1 MSGICGICQPG
12 ATFTGSSLEPM
23 LAALALPGEP
33 RSRAIAGESAA
44 MGVSPRWTFQ
54 QVAEISGLRI
64 AVDADLTNPKEL
76 ASELLR
82 DGVDPSGMALAEQ
95 LASLYSRRGPEFVK
109 LLQGAFAIAVWDE
122 KRRRLVLAID
132 RLGLKGLYLSR
143 ENDRLV
149 FGTRAGAV
157 QAALERPAEV
167 NPAAIMQFLLF
178 SVVPAP
184 LTAYR
189 GMEKLLPGT
198 RLIFEKGQVRA
209 EQYWDLA
216 YVESDNRDERYW
228 ANELREG
235 MRAAVL
241 RHLDG
246 CSSETTGAYLSGGT
260 DSSSVVAFMSERFA
274 PVNTF
279 SMSFPETS
287 HNEID
292 FARTTA
298 ERFQTRHHERCL
310 LPEDARDAIPRIT
323 AYYDEPFA
331 NSSALASYYCALLA
345 RESGVDT
352 LLAGDGGDELFAGN
366 SRYADDKTFSLYHS
380 VPAWMRKGI
389 LEPIAGL
396 LPEGGGKWS
405 LPRRYI
411 RRANIP
417 NPRRIFSY
425 GLFLST
431 DPREIF
437 DDGFLEQAPPEQW
450 MAIADGHF
458 HAAQASSE
466 LNRLMYLDVK
476 MILADNDI
484 RKVSGTA
491 ELAGVRVRYP
501 LLDSALAELSG
512 RIPTRLKLKGF
523 EKRYIFKQAMTGI
536 LPDKVL
542 HKPKHGFGVP
552 LGLWFLQDAQL
563 RSLVQDVLHEPRTRH
578 RGYFRTAFFDQLV
591 DLHRRDH
598 AGFYGEI
605 IWYVVALEL
614 WQREHVEH
622 RQGLACV
629 R

>member
-1 MSGICGICQPG
+1 
-12 ATFTGSSLEPM
+12 M
-23 LAALALPGEP
+23 LAALALPGESCP
-33 RSRAIAGESAA
+33 KDIAGNSVAL
-44 MGVSPRWTFQ
+44 GVSPRWAFQ
-54 QVAEISGLRI
+54 QGAEISGVRI
-64 AVDADLTNPKEL
+64 VVDADLTNPAEITSEL
-76 ASELLR
+76 ARE
-82 DGVDPSGMALAEQ
+82 GVDASAMTLAEQ
-95 LASLYSRRGPEFVK
+95 LASLYLHRGPEFVK
-109 LLQGAFAIAVWDE
+109 QLQGAFAIAIWDD
-122 KRRRLVLAID
+122 KRQRLVLAID
-132 RLGLKGLYLSR
+132 RFGLKGLYWSR
-143 ENDRLV
+143 EHGRLV
-149 FGTRAGAV
+149 FGSRAGAI
-157 QAALERPAEV
+157 QAALDRPSEV
-167 NPAAIMQFLLF
+167 NPAAIVQFLLF

-189 GMEKLLPGT
+189 GIDKMLPGT
-198 RLIFEKGQVRA
+198 RLIFENGQVRS

-228 ANELREG
+228 ARELREE

-246 CSSETTGAYLSGGT
+246 CAGETTGAYLSGGT

-298 ERFQTRHHERCL
+298 ERFHTRHHERCL
-310 LPEDARDAIPRIT
+310 MPEDARDAIPRII

-345 RESGVDT
+345 RENGVDT

-366 SRYADDKTFSLYHS
+366 SRYADDKMFSLYHS
-380 VPAWMRKGI
+380 LPAWIRKGI
-389 LEPIAGL
+389 IEPAARF
-396 LPEGGGKWS
+396 LPEDGGRWS
-405 LPRRYI
+405 LPRRYV

-437 DDGFLEQAPPEQW
+437 DDGFLEQAPPETW
-450 MAIADGHF
+450 MSVADGHF

-466 LNRLMYLDVK
+466 LNRLMYLDLK
-476 MILADNDI
+476 MILADNDL

-501 LLDSALAELSG
+501 LLDTALAELSG

-523 EKRYIFKQAMTGI
+523 EKRYIFKQAMKGI

-542 HKPKHGFGVP
+542 YKQKHGFGVP
-552 LGLWFLQDAQL
+552 LGLWFLQDPQL
-563 RSLVQDVLHEPRTRH
+563 QSLVQDVLHDSCTRQ
-578 RGYFRTAFFDQLV
+578 RGYFRSSFFDRLMG
-591 DLHRRDH
+591 LHRAGH
-598 AGFYGEI
+598 AGFYGEVL
-605 IWYVVALEL
+605 WYVVALEL
-614 WQREHVEH
+614 WQRGHVER
-622 RQGLACV
+622 RQGMACV